1 MGVQLI
7 HAASVLI
14 LLGAGAYALRMVR
27 LGGRLVPWAPLA
39 AVMGVL
45 AVFRV
50 IGLVRELT
58 GRSPFTSVGDELN
71 VLLLSLLLLL
81 GLWHMRSRFVA
92 VHKES
97 AHAWAQDRRLR
108 SLIENSLDLVTV
120 IDAKGRLLYLS
131 PSVERVLGHDPELL
145 RGQSV
150 FDLIH
155 PDDIKRV
162 RTFLAS
168 RIPKPGVAP
177 LIECRIQ
184 HRNATWRQFEVAG
197 NNLLDEPPVSA
208 IVINARDVTQRR
220 EAEAAVRASERRFR
234 RLVENSWDVFVLI
247 NREGII
253 EFMSPSVSQVLG
265 YDSEN
270 YHGRPMFDFVHTD
283 DVLKVGQAFQEILSV
298 PGSSTVIEIRGLHE
312 SGGYR
317 WLEVVGTNLLEDPGV
332 GAVVGIFRDKTER
345 RRIEDVL
352 RSITEGVSGAT
363 GDDFFHSMAVLLTQ
377 VLGVK
382 CAFVAQVMPDAHE
395 TVATIALS
403 VDGEILENFEY
414 QLEGTPC
421 GTVVNL
427 RTCSYPTG
435 VRQQFPEDEMLTE
448 LGVESYLGTPLFDS
462 AGRPLG
468 LMVVM
473 DDEPF
478 AEEQLARATL
488 EIFAPRAAAELERE
502 HTLEALSQS
511 EESNRALVEH
521 ANYGIYRSAPAGRFL
536 SVNPALVKMLGYASE
551 EELLALDIGSDVYVD
566 PQLRRQ
572 LMERYERAERIE
584 GVEVEWKRKNGSR
597 FLVRLSGQPQ
607 RGLEGETQSYEMIAE
622 DVTEQRA
629 LEEQLR
635 QAQKMEAIGQLTG
648 GIAHDFNNLL
658 TVILANADMIE
669 RGLQPQQ
676 VEMGED
682 LVDLRR
688 AAQRGSDM
696 VRKLLGYSR
705 RGMIALRP
713 LQITTVISDLL
724 PTLRRVLPESID
736 VRFIPSAPDAVVSAD
751 EGALEQILFNLVTNA
766 RDAMPDG
773 GVLRIE
779 IHRVVVDGEHE
790 ALAGWGAPGGEY
802 ALVCVGDTG
811 HGMDDATRER
821 IFDPFFTTK
830 PPGLGTGLGMAMIYG
845 LVKQQDGFIE
855 IESRVGE
862 GTSVD
867 LYFPLVTEGAH
878 DEPLEAAAVG
888 PSEGTETI
896 LLVEDEAAIRRAA
909 KRLLEKKGYT
919 VLLANDGVEALDIFK
934 RHESEIDLVISD
946 VVMPR
951 LGGRQLYETLKR
963 QDKSTRFLFTS
974 GYTARDMRDTDSL
987 DPGWPFLQKPW
998 DVDELLRRVRE
1009 ILDLEPPQ
1017 PRV

>member
-1 MGVQLI
+1 M
-7 HAASVLI
+7 
-14 LLGAGAYALRMVR
+14 
-27 LGGRLVPWAPLA
+27 
-39 AVMGVL
+39 
-45 AVFRV
+45 
-50 IGLVRELT
+50 
-58 GRSPFTSVGDELN
+58 
-71 VLLLSLLLLL
+71 
-81 GLWHMRSRFVA
+81 
-92 VHKES
+92 
-97 AHAWAQDRRLR
+97 
-108 SLIENSLDLVTV
+108 
-120 IDAKGRLLYLS
+120 
-131 PSVERVLGHDPELL
+131 
-145 RGQSV
+145 
-150 FDLIH
+150 
-155 PDDIKRV
+155 
-162 RTFLAS
+162 
-168 RIPKPGVAP
+168 
-177 LIECRIQ
+177 
-184 HRNATWRQFEVAG
+184 AG
-197 NNLLDEPPVSA
+197 NNLLHEPPVSA
-208 IVINARDVTQRR
+208 IVMNARDVTQRR
-220 EAEAAVRASERRFR
+220 EAEAAMRASERRFR
-234 RLVENSWDVFVLI
+234 QLVENSWDVFVLL
-247 NREGII
+247 NREGVI

-265 YDSEN
+265 YGSDN
-270 YHGRPMFDFVHTD
+270 YTGRPMFDFVHAD
-283 DVLKVGQAFQEILSV
+283 DVLKLGEAFQQILSE

-312 SGGYR
+312 SGDYR
-317 WLEVVGTNLLEDPGV
+317 WLEVVGTNLLEDPSV

-345 RRIEDVL
+345 RRIEEVL
-352 RSITEGVSGAT
+352 RTITEGVSGAT
-363 GDDFFHSMAVLLTQ
+363 GDDFFHSMVVLLTQ

-382 CAFVAQVMPDAHE
+382 YAFVAQVVPDADE
-395 TVATIALS
+395 AVATIALS
-403 VDGEILENFEY
+403 ADGEILENIEY
-414 QLEGTPC
+414 HLAGTPC
-421 GTVVNL
+421 GTALNL
-427 RTCSYPTG
+427 RTCSYPSG
-435 VRQQFPEDEMLTE
+435 VQQSFPEDEMLAQ
-448 LGVESYLGTPLFDS
+448 LGVEAFLGTPLFDS

-468 LMVVM
+468 LMAVM

-478 AEEQLARATL
+478 GEEQLARSTL

-502 HTLEALSQS
+502 RTLEALSQS

-521 ANYGIYRSAPAGRFL
+521 ATYGIYRSTPEGRFV
-536 SVNPALVKMLGYASE
+536 SVNPALVKMLGCASE
-551 EELLALDIGSDVYVD
+551 DELLQLDIGSDVYAD
-566 PQLRRQ
+566 PELRSR
-572 LMERYERAERIE
+572 LMERYADTDRIDR
-584 GVEVEWKRKNGSR
+584 VEVEWKRKDGSV

-607 RGLEGETQSYEMIAE
+607 RGPQGETESYEMIAE

-682 LVDLRR
+682 LSDLRR

-713 LQITTVISDLL
+713 LQITTVVADLL

-736 VRFIPSAPDAVVSAD
+736 VRFIPRAPDAVVSAD

-779 IHRVVVDGEHE
+779 VQRVVVDGEHK
-790 ALAGWGAPGGEY
+790 ALVGWGAPGGEY

-811 HGMDDATRER
+811 HGMDEATKER

-855 IESRVGE
+855 IETRVGE
-862 GTSVD
+862 GTTVD
-867 LYFPLVTEGAH
+867 LYFPLIKDGAH
-878 DEPLEAAAVG
+878 DETLDAGAVG
-888 PSEGTETI
+888 ASEGTETI

-919 VLLANDGVEALDIFK
+919 VLLANDGVEALDIFN
-934 RHESEIDLVISD
+934 RHESDIDLVISD

-963 QDKSTRFLFTS
+963 QDKFTRFLFTS

-1009 ILDLEPPQ
+1009 VLDLAPPQ
-1017 PRV
+1017 PGV